1 MLARPEANAFQVLSK
16 RPATVLWNR
25 TISKCDQEDRKNDI
39 EEQHK
44 LHLCS
49 PHMTSCIVASLDQFS
64 RGCQD
69 PADIHVHVLS
79 KREDYCLDQDD
90 DCSLLSMFGVL
101 SSLKRNVLESWEK
114 EKPWK
119 EEKCA
124 RGNDISSFPF
134 KLNL

>member
-1 MLARPEANAFQVLSK
+1 MFARPEANAFQVLSK

-25 TISKCDQEDRKNDI
+25 TTSKCDQEDKKNDI

-69 PADIHVHVLS
+69 PADIHVHILS
-79 KREDYCLDQDD
+79 KREDYCLGQDD
-90 DCSLLSMFGVL
+90 DCSLLSML
-101 SSLKRNVLESWEK
+101 ASYRL
-114 EKPWK
+114 
-119 EEKCA
+119 
-124 RGNDISSFPF
+124 
-134 KLNL
+134 

>member
-1 MLARPEANAFQVLSK
+1 MVARPEANAFQVLSK

-25 TISKCDQEDRKNDI
+25 TTLKCNQKEKKNNI

-79 KREDYCLDQDD
+79 KREDYCFEQDD

-101 SSLKRNVLESWEK
+101 SSLKRKVLELWEK
-114 EKPWK
+114 EMPWH
-119 EEKCA
+119 EEKWA
-124 RGNDISSFPF
+124 SGNNISSFP
-134 KLNL
+134 LSHL

>member
-1 MLARPEANAFQVLSK
+1 MLSK

-25 TISKCDQEDRKNDI
+25 TTLKCDQEDKKNDI
-39 EEQHK
+39 EDQHK
-44 LHLCS
+44 LDLSS
-49 PHMTSCIVASLDQFS
+49 PHMTGCIVASLDQFS

-69 PADIHVHVLS
+69 PADIHIHVLCR
-79 KREDYCLDQDD
+79 RESYCFYQG

-114 EKPWK
+114 EKPWE

-124 RGNDISSFPF
+124 RGNDISSFPQP
-134 KLNL
+134 NI